1 MSITVYKKTLITS
14 GVAAA
19 LDSIDGDLLLDGDY
33 AFVTVSNV
41 NYVYILDDDLGGG
54 ESSPTL
60 IKPDTN
66 PGNKMWVLQ
75 NQSLSVLTGAGD
87 IPYAS
92 AAAVPARLAA
102 GATTKILVG
111 GGAAAPVWTE
121 ATGTGAPVRAGTPSF
136 TTGIGIGGVAAG
148 TGGVAFPASAVAV
161 ADANTL
167 DDYEEGTWTPTI
179 VATAI
184 TYTTQIGLYVKIG
197 SRVYIYGYIKIA
209 TITPTA
215 GALALIMGIPFQP
228 VTNTCGQLTASTSG
242 LPWPAG
248 CTMIIGMANSDNTAI
263 LLVGTYNDGAYA
275 NIITTNAA
283 ATDELMIAGFYS
295 V

>member
-1 MSITVYKKTLITS
+1 MAITVYKKTLITS

-41 NYVYILDDDLGGG
+41 NYIYILDDDLGGA

-66 PGNKMWVLQ
+66 PGNKIWVLQ

-121 ATGTGAPVRAGTPSF
+121 ATGTGAPVRAGVPSF
-136 TTGIGIGGVAAG
+136 STGIGIGGTAAG

-167 DDYEEGTWTPTI
+167 DDYEEGTWTP
-179 VATAI
+179 VYYGSAGSAGAI
-184 TYTTQIGLYVKIG
+184 AYSTQSGIYTKIG
-197 SRVYIYGYIKIA
+197 RVVIVKMHIVLTNNGDW
-209 TITPTA
+209 TA
-215 GALALIMGIPFQP
+215 DTVI
-228 VTNTCGQLTASTSG
+228 SG
-242 LPWPAG
+242 LPFTPVG
-248 CTMIIGMANSDNTAI
+248 IFYVGMYSSNVTFANQLVASAQDVGAPVI
-263 LLVGTYNDGAYA
+263 LLWNVTSGG
-275 NIITTNAA
+275 AA
-283 ATDELMIAGFYS
+283 ARLQCTAVPDNGELAVSLAYS
-295 V
+295 I